1 MNQVAS
7 AVSRTLDL
15 DQVLGEI
22 LQNVLAITEFDSGL
36 ISYVD
41 PDTDQLV
48 LAVHHNLPPVMVE
61 KLIAKGM
68 GGTACDLVFQT
79 GKTVH
84 VPDFERIPGEVLQL
98 AELLNES
105 WPHEGVAPVFIGPK
119 AMGFQAY
126 LGAPL
131 TAKGSQLGTVCV
143 FNKTPRVASSGR
155 IALTQAIGQQVGVA
169 VVNARLYA
177 EQLRTVERL
186 RELDSMKSAFLA
198 NMSHELRTPLN
209 SILGFAQVIIEGLDG
224 PLTETMAADLD
235 LIEKNGK
242 HLLHLINDVLDLAR
256 IEAGRL
262 SLNPEPTSIYNLL
275 EDVMQSNAPLVR
287 EKSLDLR
294 LIADPDCDWTA
305 EVDQIRMR
313 QICINLI
320 GNGVKFTEN
329 GGIYIELEKLYAVPE
344 RGSNLIQVRIRD
356 TGIGIPQ
363 DKLEEIFE
371 AFSQVDASTTRK
383 VGGTGLGLPISRR
396 LVEMHGGRLWAESEG
411 IGKGSTFYLDLPV
424 VQQQT

>member
-1 MNQVAS
+1 
-7 AVSRTLDL
+7 
-15 DQVLGEI
+15 
-22 LQNVLAITEFDSGL
+22 
-36 ISYVD
+36 
-41 PDTDQLV
+41 
-48 LAVHHNLPPVMVE
+48 
-61 KLIAKGM
+61 
-68 GGTACDLVFQT
+68 
-79 GKTVH
+79 
-84 VPDFERIPGEVLQL
+84 
-98 AELLNES
+98 
-105 WPHEGVAPVFIGPK
+105 
-119 AMGFQAY
+119 
-126 LGAPL
+126 
-131 TAKGSQLGTVCV
+131 
-143 FNKTPRVASSGR
+143 
-155 IALTQAIGQQVGVA
+155 
-169 VVNARLYA
+169 
-177 EQLRTVERL
+177 
-186 RELDSMKSAFLA
+186 
-198 NMSHELRTPLN
+198 
-209 SILGFAQVIIEGLDG
+209 
-224 PLTETMAADLD
+224 MAADLD